1 MKADAE
7 PLGLLLISAQDALS
21 RRVAA
26 LLPESIGPARLA
38 KTAREALPILERGD
52 AELVILAEPVPG
64 DEDQALLPT
73 LLREEKL
80 CLLVITEQ
88 LPRPALTERGVL
100 TLSPAAPDDL
110 LAQSAALLAATRR
123 KLRRLETKAEKLQ
136 ARVED
141 LKVINRA
148 KFLLVQQLRMTEAE
162 AHRYIEKQAMDTC
175 RKRRTI
181 AENIIR
187 TYEA

>member
-1 MKADAE
+1 MHI
-7 PLGLLLISAQDALS
+7 LLISADQELT
-21 RRVAA
+21 RRLTA
-26 LLPESIGPARLA
+26 LLPEAIGAVHLA
-38 KTAREALPILERGD
+38 ASAREAIALLERGD
-52 AELVILAEPVPG
+52 AELAIAAEPIPG
-64 DEDQALLPT
+64 DTDQALLPT
-73 LLREEKL
+73 LLREERL
-80 CLLVITEQ
+80 CLLVMTKS
-88 LPRPALTERGVL
+88 LPRPALTARGVL
-100 TLSPAAPDDL
+100 TLSPDAPDALIAQALEL
-110 LAQSAALLAATRR
+110 LCAARQ
-123 KLRRLETKAEKLQ
+123 KLRRMETKAEKLE